1 MDEPIADYNRLLPV
15 AIARAV
21 LEAAGKGAGMA
32 AHLSPSFRPSLS
44 LFSDH
49 LRAILAV
56 KGSLRRAQQRRALDP
71 PGRSEQRLLIRGN
84 GSALNGSAGRR
95 HFAAILVPFSTATV
109 RAGYSRLSLIAWS
122 VFGI

>member
-21 LEAAGKGAGMA
+21 LEAAGKGTEMV

-49 LRAILAV
+49 LRKVIAV
-56 KGSLRRAQQRRALDP
+56 KGSLRRAQQPRARD
-71 PGRSEQRLLIRGN
+71 RS
-84 GSALNGSAGRR
+84 
-95 HFAAILVPFSTATV
+95 AT
-109 RAGYSRLSLIAWS
+109 
-122 VFGI
+122 F